1 MRITCRIQRYH
12 PETDAV
18 PHFQDYSV
26 EAAPTDR
33 VLDVLMLIKQ
43 TQDPTLAVRK
53 SCGHGVC
60 GSDAMV
66 INGEERL
73 ACKTLVQDVAKAE
86 GATITLEPLRA
97 LPVQCDLYVD
107 QAAFFAKYRSVRPYL
122 IRKDANEE
130 RSAGREYV
138 QTPESHQKFADAT
151 KCILCAA
158 CYSSCPVVNAAG
170 NDFIGPAAVL
180 QAARFV
186 FDDRDQ
192 GLKDRLP
199 VLDAPDGA
207 WACKNHFNCTR
218 VCPRGIKVTKAINLT
233 KRLIERA
240 KESPHQDP

>member
-73 ACKTLVQDVAKAE
+73 ACKTLVQDGAKAE
-86 GATITLEPLRA
+86 GATITPAALRGLPGQSA
-97 LPVQCDLYVD
+97 L
-107 QAAFFAKYRSVRPYL
+107 
-122 IRKDANEE
+122 
-130 RSAGREYV
+130 SA
-138 QTPESHQKFADAT
+138 
-151 KCILCAA
+151 C
-158 CYSSCPVVNAAG
+158 
-170 NDFIGPAAVL
+170 PAAVI
-180 QAARFV
+180 
-186 FDDRDQ
+186 
-192 GLKDRLP
+192 GK
-199 VLDAPDGA
+199 
-207 WACKNHFNCTR
+207 
-218 VCPRGIKVTKAINLT
+218 
-233 KRLIERA
+233 
-240 KESPHQDP
+240 